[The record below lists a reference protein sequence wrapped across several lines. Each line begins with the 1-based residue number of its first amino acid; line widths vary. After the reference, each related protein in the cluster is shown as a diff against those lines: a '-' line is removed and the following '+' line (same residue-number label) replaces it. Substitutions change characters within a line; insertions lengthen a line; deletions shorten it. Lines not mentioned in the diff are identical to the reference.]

1 MRSPPECL
9 TVMTPR
15 PAITPEKDT
24 TPSPALTTTWPTAA
38 DRSTPRCP
46 DDHWLFGCSNRRR
59 TAGRG
64 ANGQTK
70 PRSEATRVLAPA
82 GPSVPVRR
90 VVVGAAVVGGAAAV
104 VGAADAPAVWAVVA
118 TGVPAVG
125 HAAVGERA
133 TAATSAADAAEYRIR
148 MGPRFLFS
156 GRRAKVQ
163 GQPVDNVT
171 NRHTPV
177 DGALSGP
184 AEGQVEGRRL
194 DS

>member
-1 MRSPPECL
+1 M
-9 TVMTPR
+9 
-15 PAITPEKDT
+15 
-24 TPSPALTTTWPTAA
+24 
-38 DRSTPRCP
+38 
-46 DDHWLFGCSNRRR
+46 
-59 TAGRG
+59 
-64 ANGQTK
+64 
-70 PRSEATRVLAPA
+70 LAPA

-90 VVVGAAVVGGAAAV
+90 VVVGAAVVGVGAAV
-104 VGAADAPAVWAVVA
+104 VGAADVAAVWAVVA

-163 GQPVDNVT
+163 GQRVDNVT

-177 DGALSGP
+177 DGATRPCFGNEVGRMPPRVGRRPGFGDEVGGP
-184 AEGQVEGRRL
+184 AARRVTLGRPTWEAR
-194 DS
+194 SKAVP